1 MADINYTN
9 QFIDSKSEHYR
20 TCKNAEHN
28 CTNKQFMANNL
39 QVVYCSERCKDAYN
53 NRKKRKLNAGISKV
67 SDANLNKI
75 KELCDNNKNPLLRAT
90 ELLTYGIDLSTSDE
104 GIEYDPINNRITLR
118 FGDFYLIRP
127 EIDLVL
133 IFTKNK
139 INDEK

>member
-1 MADINYTN
+1 MATENQKTMIQALWYAATN
-9 QFIDSKSEHYR
+9 QETIDP
-20 TCKNAEHN
+20 N
-28 CTNKQFMANNL
+28 CI
-39 QVVYCSERCKDAYN
+39 
-53 NRKKRKLNAGISKV
+53 KKRKLNAGISKV

-139 INDEK
+139 INDEKWIIW